1 MKLIAKDFSSKTDL
15 LDAVL
20 GIRGKFIDMPT
31 VVFTGMPEIVLGNH
45 IQQVRFKLLPN
56 DAELDIPQL
65 PAVTLEKMFCWTH
78 IEARISNDEDEQG
91 MPWVSEAAL
100 EHVMG
105 SWNRLEMLL
114 TENDA
119 SFDDYFFKTNTEKKS
134 SYTLTRDELML
145 LLSLQGVQTLRQVI
159 LEKSSDPVNLSEMIF
174 NSMKHKLLIKSH
186 YDSNFDY
193 VASIRLMGDRLNQ
206 LVKNAV
212 MFDPRLKQSITNQLA
227 HDLSLLS
234 TKYPDTECI
243 GLGDIGI
250 DVSETVSAL
259 MLTKDIQY
267 TCNVGSAIA
276 RPLGILFASL
286 CCSLAWSVGIVD
298 ANGILLKTDREIAE
312 KYKTFKSERKTT
324 VIRSQ

>member
-20 GIRGKFIDMPT
+20 GIRGKFIETPT
-31 VVFTGMPEIVLGNH
+31 VVFTGMPDIILGNP

-56 DAELDIPQL
+56 DAQLDIPQL
-65 PAVTLEKMFCWTH
+65 PSVLLEKLFCWTH
-78 IEARISNDEDEQG
+78 IEARISNDEEEQG
-91 MPWVSEAAL
+91 MPWVSEVAL
-100 EHVMG
+100 ENVMNAWG
-105 SWNRLEMLL
+105 RLEMLL
-114 TENDA
+114 TEHDA
-119 SFDDYFFKTNTEKKS
+119 SFDDYFFKSNTEKKS

-159 LEKSSDPVNLSEMIF
+159 LEKSTNPISLAEMIF
-174 NSMKHKLLIKSH
+174 NSTKHKLLTKSN

-193 VASIRLMGDRLNQ
+193 VASIRLLGDRLN
-206 LVKNAV
+206 LLAKNAINV
-212 MFDPRLKQSITNQLA
+212 DPKLKQTISNQLA

-243 GLGDIGI
+243 GIGDVGI

-267 TCNVGSAIA
+267 TCNIGSAIA

-286 CCSLAWSVGIVD
+286 CCSLAWLVGITE
-298 ANGILLKTDREIAE
+298 ANSILLKTDREIADMH
-312 KYKTFKSERKTT
+312 KTFKTERKTT